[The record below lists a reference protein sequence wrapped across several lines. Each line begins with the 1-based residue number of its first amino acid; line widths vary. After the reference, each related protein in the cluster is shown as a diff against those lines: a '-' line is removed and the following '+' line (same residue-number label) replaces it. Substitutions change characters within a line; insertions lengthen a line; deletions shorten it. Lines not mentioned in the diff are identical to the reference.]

1 MEPRFELVGVVGL
14 VGGPELLSDAVELER
29 DGIPPP
35 GADVGEVTMAGE
47 NDGEGVDEGVG
58 KLAPKVFRGWS

>member
-14 VGGPELLSDAVELER
+14 VGGLELLSDAVELER

-35 GADVGEVTMAGE
+35 GVDVGEVTMAGK
-47 NDGEGVDEGVG
+47 NDDEGVDEGVG
-58 KLAPKVFRGWS
+58 KLALKVFRGWS